1 MVFTES
7 MASCTVFLPV
17 LPTSDMVSVPSLF
30 TVALPPSTFL
40 TLVLV
45 SNNWPPL
52 MASVE
57 PAPTVPAA
65 TLMILLPPLSR
76 PLPLRLTG
84 PLAPPMMVTP
94 LEPTLVLG
102 VPAAPV
108 TAKPLVSSLLL
119 PVVTLPVVPRSMFLA
134 RSTVRLVPAWPITTF
149 LSTLAKSTVAP
160 GATLALVVPVLL
172 LTSQPLLA
180 VVFTTLSCSS
190 VAARPFLAKF
200 GPVKVMLARPVMSPL
215 ALSSVIGFAL
225 P

>member
-1 MVFTES
+1 MVAPAPLALTFQPLLAVVFTES

-134 RSTVRLVPAWPITTF
+134 RSTVSLVP
-149 LSTLAKSTVAP
+149 V
-160 GATLALVVPVLL
+160 
-172 LTSQPLLA
+172 
-180 VVFTTLSCSS
+180 
-190 VAARPFLAKF
+190 
-200 GPVKVMLARPVMSPL
+200 
-215 ALSSVIGFAL
+215 
-225 P
+225 